1 MATPAAPLARFKDA
15 APGLNTKLAVI
26 VPLGLTQT
34 LAWASSYYLLAIL
47 AEPIARDIHVPTTV
61 VFAAF
66 SGSLLVSAIIGPHV
80 GRTIDRFGG
89 RLVLVLS
96 NVCFALGLAALAFS
110 ASWPLLLLAW
120 LFIGVGMGMG
130 LYDAAFATLG
140 RLYGV
145 AARSPITAITLMAG
159 FASTVGW
166 PLTAWALSSF
176 GWREACLGWALAHL
190 FIGIP
195 LNASLPNAGHPPSD
209 EDVTG
214 APSLTLDRTM
224 CLLAFAFAAGWTIST
239 AMAAHLPRLLESVGA
254 SSSEA
259 LFAGVLI
266 GPAQVAARLGDA
278 LFLQRSHP
286 LLPARFAAVFHP
298 LGAGVLTLGAGA
310 VPAFALLHGA
320 GNGILTIARG
330 SVPLALYGPVNYGY
344 RLGILGAPSR
354 VAQAAAPLLFGVLID
369 EFGAGAFFF
378 SAALGLAAL
387 AALCMVR
394 TTLHPGK
401 D

>member
-1 MATPAAPLARFKDA
+1 
-15 APGLNTKLAVI
+15 
-26 VPLGLTQT
+26 
-34 LAWASSYYLLAIL
+34 
-47 AEPIARDIHVPTTV
+47 
-61 VFAAF
+61 
-66 SGSLLVSAIIGPHV
+66 
-80 GRTIDRFGG
+80 
-89 RLVLVLS
+89 
-96 NVCFALGLAALAFS
+96 
-110 ASWPLLLLAW
+110 
-120 LFIGVGMGMG
+120 
-130 LYDAAFATLG
+130 
-140 RLYGV
+140 
-145 AARSPITAITLMAG
+145 MAG

-190 FIGIP
+190 LIGIP
-195 LNASLPNAGHPPSD
+195 LNASLPSTGHSPSN
-209 EDVTG
+209 EAVTG
-214 APSLTLDRTM
+214 ALALTLDRTM
-224 CLLAFAFAAGWTIST
+224 WLLAFAFAAGWTIST

-254 SSSEA
+254 SSTQA

-286 LLPARFAAVFHP
+286 LLPARFAAAFHP
-298 LGAGVLTLGAGA
+298 LGAVILTLGAGA

-354 VAQAAAPLLFGVLID
+354 VAPLLFGVLID
-369 EFGAGAFFF
+369 EFGAGALFF

-387 AALCMVR
+387 AALCMVG

>member
-1 MATPAAPLARFKDA
+1 MRS
-15 APGLNTKLAVI
+15 KLAVI

-47 AEPIARDIHVPTTV
+47 ADPIARDTQMPSTA

-66 SGSLLVSAIIGPHV
+66 SGSLLVSASIGPYV
-80 GRTIDRFGG
+80 GKTIDKFGG

-96 NVCFALGLAALAFS
+96 NVCFAIGLALLAAS
-110 ASWPLLLLAW
+110 ASWPLLCLAW
-120 LFIGVGMGMG
+120 LFIGIGMGMG

-140 RLYGV
+140 HLYGV
-145 AARSPITAITLMAG
+145 AARFPITAITLMAG

-166 PLTAWALSSF
+166 PLTAWGLSSF
-176 GWREACLGWALAHL
+176 GWRETCLGWALAHL
-190 FIGIP
+190 LIGIP
-195 LNASLPNAGHPPSD
+195 LNASLPSTEALPSA
-209 EDVTG
+209 EGLPT
-214 APSLTLDRTM
+214 APVLVLDRTM
-224 CLLAFAFAAGWTIST
+224 WLLAFAFAAGWTIST
-239 AMAAHLPRLLESVGA
+239 AMAAHLPRILEAAGA
-254 SSSEA
+254 SPAQA
-259 LFAGVLI
+259 LLAGILI
-266 GPAQVAARLGDA
+266 GPAQVFARLVDA
-278 LFLQRSHP
+278 SFLQRFHP
-286 LLPARFAAVFHP
+286 LLSARLAATLHP
-298 LGAGVLTLGAGA
+298 LGTGLLVFGAGA

-330 SVPLALYGPVNYGY
+330 SVPLAIYGPENYGY

-369 EFGAGAFFF
+369 VFGAGAFVF

-387 AALCMVR
+387 AALSMVR
-394 TTLHPGK
+394 TSLHPRK